1 MKTKAPPVRRKF
13 ADERDQIDYLYHKLL
28 YWLYEREDKVR
39 ARAYAERL
47 ARLLSKAS
55 AEHDAIFP
63 EECRSLTCEA
73 MDDLPGA
80 VKHRENEV
88 RLIKRLHE
96 ISRGTRQQDHIFGL
110 YGYDNLSDRL
120 DLLAVLYHDS
130 GDLDKAIATLLESKH
145 LCSKH
150 RIRFDGAD
158 ILQEYLEE
166 KKYSAVEKLRNG
178 TYG

>member
-1 MKTKAPPVRRKF
+1 MKTKAPPDRRKF

-39 ARAYAERL
+39 ACAFAERL
-47 ARLLSKAS
+47 AQLLSQTS
-55 AEHDAIFP
+55 PGRDAIFP
-63 EECRSLTCEA
+63 EECRSLICEA
-73 MDDLPGA
+73 SEDLPGA
-80 VKHRENEV
+80 IKHRENEV

-96 ISRGTRQQDHIFGL
+96 VSRGTQQQDHVFGL

-130 GDLDKAIATLLESKH
+130 GALDKAIGTLLESKR
-145 LCSKH
+145 LCIKH
-150 RIRFDGAD
+150 GIKFDGRD
-158 ILQEYLEE
+158 ILQEYLDE
-166 KKYSAVEKLRNG
+166 KKSSPVEKLQTG

>member
-1 MKTKAPPVRRKF
+1 MKTKAPPDRRRF

-28 YWLYEREDKVR
+28 YWLYEREDKAR
-39 ARAYAERL
+39 ARIFAVRL
-47 ARLLSKAS
+47 AQLLSAS
-55 AEHDAIFP
+55 PGHDAIFP
-63 EECRSLTCEA
+63 EECRSLICEA
-73 MDDLPGA
+73 MDNLPGA

-96 ISRGTRQQDHIFGL
+96 ISRGTRQQDHVIGL

-145 LCSKH
+145 LCKK
-150 RIRFDGAD
+150 RGIEFDGKD

-166 KKYSAVEKLRNG
+166 ARFPASGSPRKHP
-178 TYG
+178 